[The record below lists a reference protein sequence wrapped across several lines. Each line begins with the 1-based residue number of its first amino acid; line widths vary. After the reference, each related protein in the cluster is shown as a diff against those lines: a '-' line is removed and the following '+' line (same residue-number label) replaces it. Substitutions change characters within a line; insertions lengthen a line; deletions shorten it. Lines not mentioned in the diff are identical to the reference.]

1 MVKQEGI
8 LTSRG
13 VRVLKCWVFWN
24 PNSTWVLKLKWRT
37 WVRLQ
42 TIVTDF
48 ICVPVFYIDPSLNLL
63 SKLHID
69 IMCNNSD
76 FGNGS
81 EKITTPTPL
90 LLTSD
95 QIIIPN
101 VYLHALKIIGWLL
114 VLSQII
120 AYLVSLNFN
129 WFIFKGSRRDQ
140 ISIGDVYSV
149 SGILK

>member
-1 MVKQEGI
+1 MVKKEGI

-24 PNSTWVLKLKWRT
+24 PNSSWVLKLKWRT

-48 ICVPVFYIDPSLNLL
+48 ICVPVFYMDPSLNLL

-90 LLTSD
+90 LTSD

-101 VYLHALKIIGWLL
+101 SIFIPLKSLGDSLFCL
-114 VLSQII
+114 KL
-120 AYLVSLNFN
+120 YLVSLNFN